1 MIEDN
6 TETKITRRRRSHDD
20 EDYNWE
26 AWTYYYSTY
35 QEYKDFID
43 NYQNISKS
51 ENNYQIISFDD
62 ENFHVS
68 SLRNKNKAI
77 LI

>member
-1 MIEDN
+1 MNEDY
-6 TETKITRRRRSHDD
+6 TEIMEDDEVMEDD
-20 EDYNWE
+20 EDYNWG
-26 AWTYYYSTY
+26 AWTYYFSTY

-62 ENFHVS
+62 QKFHVS
-68 SLRNKNKAI
+68 SLGNKNKAI
-77 LI
+77 LF

>member
-1 MIEDN
+1 MNEDYM
-6 TETKITRRRRSHDD
+6 EIIDYDD
-20 EDYNWE
+20 EDYNR
-26 AWTYYYSTY
+26 TYYFSTY

>member
-1 MIEDN
+1 MNEDYM
-6 TETKITRRRRSHDD
+6 EIMDYDD
-20 EDYNWE
+20 EDYNR
-26 AWTYYYSTY
+26 TYSDIYFSTY

-62 ENFHVS
+62 EKFHVS
-68 SLRNKNKAI
+68 SLGNKNKAI